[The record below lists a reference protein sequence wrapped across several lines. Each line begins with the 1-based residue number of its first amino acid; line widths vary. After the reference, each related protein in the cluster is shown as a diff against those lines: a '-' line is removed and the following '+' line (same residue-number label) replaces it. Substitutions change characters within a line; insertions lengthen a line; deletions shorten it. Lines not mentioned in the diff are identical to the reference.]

1 VQSVQRLKHHAA
13 EFARRQRSPNQLR
26 FKSEV
31 TDAHASRDGGI
42 FLGIKALE
50 VIVEELREEVP
61 NGLTEQQLQNDVELR
76 LRNAGIAII
85 PSNQA
90 NQGAAPYLYVRVNS
104 IQCRD
109 FSYRPNTIAQ

>member
-1 VQSVQRLKHHAA
+1 MHTHPAMVACFGGSRL
-13 EFARRQRSPNQLR
+13 SQL
-26 FKSEV
+26 
-31 TDAHASRDGGI
+31 
-42 FLGIKALE
+42 
-50 VIVEELREEVP
+50 IVEELREEVST
-61 NGLTEQQLQNDVELR
+61 GLTRTAQLQNDVELR

>member
-1 VQSVQRLKHHAA
+1 LPNNYESSGNGQGQRYRFSRRTLK
-13 EFARRQRSPNQLR
+13 
-26 FKSEV
+26 
-31 TDAHASRDGGI
+31 
-42 FLGIKALE
+42 GIKAVA
-50 VIVEELREEVP
+50 VIVEKLREEAP
-61 NGLTEQQLQNDVELR
+61 KGLTEQQLQNDVELR